1 MSSENKI
8 LYATILSG
16 ISVGCAIVSAYCNYK
31 VYETISA
38 EKKKPIALEV
48 GSYLD
53 NPPPPWR
60 HYRYG
65 RIY

>member
-8 LYATILSG
+8 LYATILTA
-16 ISVGCAIVSAYCNYK
+16 GCAIVSVYCYYK
-31 VYETISA
+31 VYGITSTE
-38 EKKKPIALEV
+38 KPIALEV

-53 NPPPPWR
+53 RPSPPWR

-65 RIY
+65 R